1 MYQLLK
7 SSTDSFFGLQVP
19 PEDKKALE
27 ATNPDADAIIAA
39 TNEINLMHGNQNY
52 ESTAKALEELLQSIL
67 NRDLTNE
74 GLVFIFKYLEPW
86 ITSVNE
92 HERLRSIRCLANILK
107 HFANQFKIVL
117 EEVNFEI

>member
-107 HFANQFKIVL
+107 CLPKW
-117 EEVNFEI
+117 